1 MKSSK
6 IVKILTPITIAAAI
20 VLIWNWQTL
29 LWVVGGAVVL
39 LVLAFLIVSTAFKP
53 FDKPRVKKDRN
64 EKQN

>member
-1 MKSSK
+1 MKK
-6 IVKILTPITIAAAI
+6 IVTILTPIVLAVGI

-29 LWVVGGAVVL
+29 LWGLGGVVVL
-39 LVLAFLIVSTAFKP
+39 LGLVFLIVSTAFKP